1 MNFDEIIFLDGAMGT
16 MLQARGMKPGE
27 NPCVFGADHPDI
39 LEHIHRGYFE
49 AGSRIV
55 LSNTFGASVPKMKGS
70 GRSCEEVTFSAVS
83 AAKRVADEFGG
94 LVALDVGPLGEL
106 LEPLGS
112 LPFEDAVGFFKT
124 QMTAGANAG
133 ADLIFIETMMD
144 LYEAKA
150 ALLAAKEATSLPVFV
165 TMTFEENGR
174 TFTGCDVSSA
184 AVCLSSLGADAI
196 GVNCSV
202 GPDKLVSVISEM
214 RKYTTLPI
222 IAKPNAGIPR
232 ADGSYDLTAEE
243 FAEHTARL
251 VKAGACV
258 VGGCCGTTP
267 GHIRLLKEKLRGVKS
282 PERPEKVPVGVCSS
296 TRHILLS
303 RPVTVGERL
312 NPTGKKL
319 LKQALT
325 DGDMSYICRQA
336 VAQQEQGAEILDINV
351 GIPGANEEELMKK
364 VVAAVRSVSDL
375 PLQIDS
381 SDPAAIEAGLRL
393 AGGRSIVNS
402 VNGKEESLTAVLPIV
417 KKYGA
422 VVVGLTLDENG
433 IPETSEGRVE
443 IAKKIISRCE
453 EAGIPRA
460 DIAIDCLTM
469 TVGVDPENPKITLDA
484 LSEVKKLGAKTVLG
498 VSNVSFGLPR
508 RDIVNRTFLAAALN
522 RGLDLAI
529 INPGDEAMIETM
541 FASRLLNGFDAGGAE
556 YIEKFAQSVSEKVPV
571 GSGYSLGSAI
581 ERGLCDEAASAMKAL
596 LQTENAQNVINS
608 RLIPILDG
616 IGKRYE
622 EGKIYLPQLMRSAEA
637 AKAACDVVRA
647 AIPPSESGTEDAVVL
662 ATVHGD
668 IHDIGKNIV
677 RSVLENYGF
686 RIIDLGRDVPE
697 QTVVDA
703 VLKSGAKLCG
713 LSALMTTTVPAM
725 EQTIKL
731 LNEQAPFCRTV
742 VGGAVLTADYAAR
755 IGADYYSKD
764 AAATVRAAKEVY
776 GRN

>member
-1 MNFDEIIFLDGAMGT
+1 MTFNELMFLDGAMGT
-16 MLQARGMKPGE
+16 MLQSRGMKPGD
-27 NPCVFGADHPDI
+27 NPCVFGAENPDI
-39 LEHIHRGYFE
+39 IADIHREYFK
-49 AGSRIV
+49 AGAQAV
-55 LSNTFGASVPKMKGS
+55 LSNTFGASVPKMKNS
-70 GRSCEEVTFSAVS
+70 GMTCEEVIFAAVS
-83 AAKRVADEFGG
+83 SAKEAAKPFGG
-94 LVALDVGPLGEL
+94 KAALDVGPLGEL

-112 LPFEDAVGFFKT
+112 LSFETAVEYFKT
-124 QMTAGANAG
+124 QMIAGEKAG
-133 ADLIFIETMMD
+133 ADFIFIETMMD

-150 ALLAAKEATSLPVFV
+150 ALIAAKENTSLPVFV

-174 TFTGCDVSSA
+174 TFTGCDVPSA
-184 AVCLSSLGADAI
+184 ATALSALGADAI

-202 GPDKLVSVISEM
+202 GPDKLLSVIAEM
-214 RKYTTLPI
+214 RKYTTLPL
-222 IAKPNAGIPR
+222 IAKPNAGLPR
-232 ADGSYDLTAEE
+232 ADGSYDLTPEE
-243 FAEHTARL
+243 FAAHTEKL

-267 GHIRLLKEKLRGVKS
+267 EHIRLLKEKLLNTK
-282 PERPEKVPVGVCSS
+282 PPKRPETVPAGVCSS
-296 TRHILLS
+296 TKYVALS
-303 RPVTVGERL
+303 RSVTVGERL

-319 LKQALT
+319 LKQALI
-325 DGDMSYICRQA
+325 DGDMGYICRQA

-351 GIPGANEEELMKK
+351 GVPGANEEELMKK
-364 VVAAVRSVSDL
+364 VVSAVRSVSDL

-393 AGGRSIVNS
+393 AGGRSVVNS
-402 VNGKEESLTAVLPIV
+402 VNGKEESLKTVLPVV

-422 VVVGLTLDENG
+422 VVIGLTLDENG
-433 IPETSEGRVE
+433 IPETSDGRVE

-453 EAGIPRA
+453 AEGIPRA

-469 TVGVDPENPKITLDA
+469 TVGVDSENPGITLDA
-484 LSEVKKLGAKTVLG
+484 LEKVKKLGVKTALG

-529 INPGDEAMIETM
+529 INPGDTSMTETM
-541 FASRLLNGFDAGGAE
+541 IASRLLSGFDEGGAE
-556 YIEKFAQSVSEKVPV
+556 YIEKFSQTAAEKAPQGSV
-571 GSGYSLGSAI
+571 YSLSEAV
-581 ERGLCDEAASAMKAL
+581 ERGLRSEAAAAMKTL
-596 LQTENAQNVINS
+596 LRTEDAQNVINAE
-608 RLIPILDG
+608 LIPVLDN

-647 AIPPSESGTEDAVVL
+647 ALPAAENASEDTVVL

-725 EQTIKL
+725 ERTVKM
-731 LNEQAPFCRTV
+731 LNEQAPFCKTV
-742 VGGAVLTADYAAR
+742 VGGAVLTADYAAK

-776 GRN
+776 GRV

>member
-70 GRSCEEVTFSAVS
+70 GRSCEEVTSSAVS

-174 TFTGCDVSSA
+174 TFTGCDVPSA

-267 GHIRLLKEKLRGVKS
+267 EHIRLLKEKLRGVKS

-325 DGDMSYICRQA
+325 DGDMGYICRQA

-433 IPETSEGRVE
+433 IPETSEGRVS
-443 IAKKIISRCE
+443 IAKKIIARCE
-453 EAGIPRA
+453 AAGIPREN
-460 DIAIDCLTM
+460 IAVDCLTM

-556 YIEKFAQSVSEKVPV
+556 YIEKFAQSVPEK
-571 GSGYSLGSAI
+571 
-581 ERGLCDEAASAMKAL
+581 
-596 LQTENAQNVINS
+596 
-608 RLIPILDG
+608 
-616 IGKRYE
+616 
-622 EGKIYLPQLMRSAEA
+622 
-637 AKAACDVVRA
+637 
-647 AIPPSESGTEDAVVL
+647 
-662 ATVHGD
+662 
-668 IHDIGKNIV
+668 
-677 RSVLENYGF
+677 
-686 RIIDLGRDVPE
+686 
-697 QTVVDA
+697 
-703 VLKSGAKLCG
+703 
-713 LSALMTTTVPAM
+713 
-725 EQTIKL
+725 
-731 LNEQAPFCRTV
+731 
-742 VGGAVLTADYAAR
+742 
-755 IGADYYSKD
+755 
-764 AAATVRAAKEVY
+764 
-776 GRN
+776 

>member
-1 MNFDEIIFLDGAMGT
+1 MNFDELIFLDGAMGT
-16 MLQARGMKPGE
+16 MLQARGMKPGD
-27 NPCVFGADHPDI
+27 NPCVFGAENPQI
-39 LEHIHRGYFE
+39 LEDIHRGYFE
-49 AGSRIV
+49 AGSQIV
-55 LSNTFGASVPKMKGS
+55 LSNTFGASVPKMKDS
-70 GRSCEEVTFSAVS
+70 GMSCEEATFAAVS
-83 AAKRVADEFGG
+83 AAKEAAKPFGG
-94 LVALDVGPLGEL
+94 KVALDVGPLGEL

-112 LPFEDAVGFFKT
+112 LSLETAVEYFKV
-124 QMTAGANAG
+124 QMTAGEKAG

-150 ALLAAKEATSLPVFV
+150 ALVAAKENTSLPVFV

-174 TFTGCDVSSA
+174 TFTGCDVPSA
-184 AVCLSSLGADAI
+184 AIALTAFGADAI

-202 GPDKLVSVISEM
+202 GPDKLLSVVSEM
-214 RKYTTLPI
+214 RKYTTLPL
-222 IAKPNAGIPR
+222 IAKPNAGLPR
-232 ADGSYDLTAEE
+232 ADGSYDLTPAE
-243 FAEHTARL
+243 FAAHTAEL
-251 VKAGACV
+251 VKAGACI

-267 GHIRLLKEKLRGVKS
+267 EHIRLLKEKLLNTKPS
-282 PERPEKVPVGVCSS
+282 KRPKTVPVGVCSS
-296 TRHILLS
+296 TKHVILS

-319 LKQALT
+319 LKQALI
-325 DGDMSYICRQA
+325 DGDMGYICRQA

-351 GIPGANEEELMKK
+351 GVPGANEEELMKK
-364 VVAAVRSVSDL
+364 VVSAVRSVSDL

-402 VNGKEESLTAVLPIV
+402 VNGKEESLSAILPIA

-422 VVVGLTLDENG
+422 VVVGLALDENG

-453 EAGIPRA
+453 AAGIPRA

-469 TVGVDPENPKITLDA
+469 TVGVDSENPRITLSA
-484 LSEVKKLGAKTVLG
+484 LEEVKKLGAKTVLG

-529 INPGDEAMIETM
+529 INPGDTAMIETM
-541 FASRLLNGFDAGGAE
+541 VASRLLSGFDEGGAE
-556 YIEKFAQSVSEKVPV
+556 YIEKFSQSVAEKIPQ
-571 GSGYSLGSAI
+571 GSAYSLSDAV
-581 ERGLCDEAASAMKAL
+581 ERGLCDEAAAAMKML
-596 LQTENAQNVINS
+596 LRTEDAQNVINTE
-608 RLIPILDG
+608 LIPILDN

-622 EGKIYLPQLMRSAEA
+622 DGKIYLPQLMRSAEA
-637 AKAACDVVRA
+637 ARAACDVVRA
-647 AIPPSESGTEDAVVL
+647 ALPAAENGSEDIVVL

-703 VLKSGAKLCG
+703 VIKSGAKLCG

-731 LNEQAPFCRTV
+731 LNEQAPFCKTV
-742 VGGAVLTADYAAR
+742 VGGAVLTADYAAK